1 MLETTAAQR
10 DKLLDDLRLV
20 ISDAEELLR
29 MTAGEV
35 GDGTTELRGRIQ
47 SRLQEASVELAA
59 LQDAA
64 TDQLKAA
71 GQAADGFVHE
81 HPWQSIGIAAAVG
94 LVVGLLVAR
103 R

>member
-35 GDGTTELRGRIQ
+35 GDSTAELRGRIQ
-47 SRLQEASVELAA
+47 SRLQEARVELAG

-64 TDQLKAA
+64 TAQVKV
-71 GQAADGFVHE
+71 ADEFVHE
-81 HPWQSIGIAAAVG
+81 HPWQSIGIAAAIGV
-94 LVVGLLVAR
+94 VVGLLIAR

>member
-20 ISDAEELLR
+20 ISDAEELLHL
-29 MTAGEV
+29 TADRV
-35 GDGTTELRGRIQ
+35 GDDTAELRSRIQ
-47 SRLQEASVELAA
+47 SRLQEAGVELAG
-59 LQDAA
+59 LKDAA
-64 TDQLKAA
+64 TAQVKAA
-71 GQAADGFVHE
+71 GHATDEFVHE
-81 HPWQSIGIAAAVG
+81 HPWQSIGIAAAIG

>member
-1 MLETTAAQR
+1 MFESTAPQR

-35 GDGTTELRGRIQ
+35 GDSTAELRGRIQ
-47 SRLQEASVELAA
+47 SRLQEARIELAA
-59 LQDAA
+59 LQDTA
-64 TDQLKAA
+64 TAQIKAA
-71 GQAADGFVHE
+71 GHATDEFVHE
-81 HPWQSIGIAAAVG
+81 HPWQSIGIAAAIG